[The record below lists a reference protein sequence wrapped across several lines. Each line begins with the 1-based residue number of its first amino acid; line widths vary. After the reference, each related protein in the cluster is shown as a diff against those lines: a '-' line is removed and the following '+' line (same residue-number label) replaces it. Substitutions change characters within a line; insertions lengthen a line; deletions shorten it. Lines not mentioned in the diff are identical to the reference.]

1 MSVQRVALVCFH
13 TCPNTLIGK
22 GKAGGMNVYVRQ
34 LAHHLGAMGIQVD
47 VFTRCHAGQEADT
60 VEADDNVRIV
70 HLYGGPDGASMDDLV
85 SYLPQ
90 FADAVLAYG
99 ESDGI
104 EYQMVHSHYWLS
116 GWVGRKVASQWGVP
130 HAVTFHT
137 LAEIK
142 KQARSG
148 EREHRL
154 RATVERDLMAS
165 AQLVMALSAQEK
177 ESMRRLYQAPEER
190 ISIVPC
196 GVDLSLFRPLDMSE
210 SRRKLGLNGERLI
223 LYVGRIEPLKGLD
236 LLCRAAAMLDEDE
249 PFKVLIV
256 GGDLD
261 SEEEIS
267 EVRNL
272 GQGLGISDSL
282 QFMGRIDQDTLPFYY
297 SAADVCVVPSYYE
310 SFSLVALE
318 AMACGTPVVGCR
330 VGGLPTVVQ
339 HGQTGYLHSWR
350 CPEPFA
356 DSLEVLLASTG
367 LKRSMGDAG
376 RKRAEGMGWD
386 RVAADVLELYE
397 SNTSTCASP

>member
-1 MSVQRVALVCFH
+1 MALVCFH
-13 TCPNTLIGK
+13 TCPNALVGK

-34 LAHHLGAMGIQVD
+34 LAHHLGAMGLEVD
-47 VFTRCHAGQEADT
+47 IFTRSHEGQEADT
-60 VEADDNVRIV
+60 VEAGDNVRIV
-70 HLYGGPDGASMDDLV
+70 HLYGGPDSASMDDLV

-90 FADAVLAYG
+90 FADAMLAYRQT
-99 ESDGI
+99 EDI
-104 EYQMVHSHYWLS
+104 EYHIVHSHYWLS
-116 GWVGRKVASQWGVP
+116 GWVGRKVATQWGSP

-148 EREHRL
+148 EREQRL
-154 RATVERDLMAS
+154 RAPIEAELMAT
-165 AQLVMALSAQEK
+165 AELIMALSDQEK
-177 ESMRRLYQAPEER
+177 QSMARLYHAPEDR
-190 ISIVPC
+190 ISVVPC
-196 GVDLSLFRPLDMSE
+196 GVDLSLFRPLDTGE
-210 SRRKLGLNGERLI
+210 ARQKLGLNGERLI

-236 LLCRAAAMLDEDE
+236 LLCQAAAMLERDE
-249 PFKVLIV
+249 PFKILIV

-261 SEEEIS
+261 SDEDIS
-267 EVRNL
+267 EVRSL
-272 GQGLGISDSL
+272 GQGLGIADSL
-282 QFMGRIDQDTLPFYY
+282 QFMGRIDHDDLPFYY

-318 AMACGTPVVGCR
+318 AMACGTPVVACR

-367 LKRSMGDAG
+367 LNKSMGNAG
-376 RKRAEGMGWD
+376 RKRAEGMGWE
-386 RVAADVLELYE
+386 RVASDVLALYE
-397 SNTSTCASP
+397 ATMSACSA

>member
-13 TCPNTLIGK
+13 TCPNTLVGK

-34 LAHHLGAMGIQVD
+34 LAHHLSAMGIQVD
-47 VFTRCHAGQEADT
+47 IFTRCHAGQEADT

-70 HLYGGPDGASMDDLV
+70 HLYGGPDNASMDDLV

-90 FADAVLAYG
+90 FADAMLAYRDSEG
-99 ESDGI
+99 VDYEV
-104 EYQMVHSHYWLS
+104 VHSHYWLS
-116 GWVGRKVASQWGVP
+116 GWVGRKVASQWGIG

-154 RATVERDLMAS
+154 RAKVEGDLMAS
-165 AQLVMALSAQEK
+165 AQLIMALSAQEK
-177 ESMRRLYQAPEER
+177 QSMARLYNAPEDR

-196 GVDLSLFRPLDMSE
+196 GVDLSLFRPLDMGE
-210 SRRKLGLNGERLI
+210 ARRKLGLNGERLI

-236 LLCRAAAMLDEDE
+236 LLCHAAAMLEPDE
-249 PFKVLIV
+249 PFKVLII
-256 GGDLD
+256 GGDPD
-261 SEEEIS
+261 SEEGVS
-267 EVRNL
+267 EVRSL
-272 GQGLGISDSL
+272 GQGLGIADSL
-282 QFMGRIDQDTLPFYY
+282 QFMGRIDQDALPFYY

-318 AMACGTPVVGCR
+318 AMACGTPVVGFR

-356 DSLEVLLASTG
+356 DSLEVLLASNG
-367 LKRSMGDAG
+367 LKKSMGDAG
-376 RKRAEGMGWD
+376 RKRAESMGWD
-386 RVAADVLELYE
+386 RVAADVLVLYE
-397 SNTSTCASP
+397 ATMSACGAP

>member
-99 ESDGI
+99 ESEGL
-104 EYQMVHSHYWLS
+104 EYQLVHSHYWLS

-165 AQLVMALSAQEK
+165 AETGDGLERTREGVHAPPVPSTGRAYQHRAL
-177 ESMRRLYQAPEER
+177 
-190 ISIVPC
+190 C
-196 GVDLSLFRPLDMSE
+196 VDLSLFRPLDMSE

-272 GQGLGISDSL
+272 GQGLGIADSL

-350 CPEPFA
+350 LP
-356 DSLEVLLASTG
+356 
-367 LKRSMGDAG
+367 
-376 RKRAEGMGWD
+376 
-386 RVAADVLELYE
+386 
-397 SNTSTCASP
+397 

>member
-13 TCPNTLIGK
+13 TCPNTLVGK
-22 GKAGGMNVYVRQ
+22 GKAGGMNIYVRQ
-34 LAHHLGAMGIQVD
+34 LAHHLGEMGIQVD
-47 VFTRCHAGQEADT
+47 IFTRCHAGQEADT

-70 HLYGGPDGASMDDLV
+70 HLYGGPESASMDNLV

-90 FADAVLAYG
+90 FADAMLAYK
-99 ESDGI
+99 ESEGI
-104 EYQMVHSHYWLS
+104 EYQVVHSHYWLS
-116 GWVGRKVASQWGVP
+116 GWVGRKVSSQWDLA

-148 EREHRL
+148 EREHRM
-154 RATVERDLMAS
+154 RAKVEGDLMAS
-165 AQLVMALSAQEK
+165 AQLIMALSGQEK
-177 ESMRRLYQAPEER
+177 QSMARLYNAPEDR

-196 GVDLSLFRPLDMSE
+196 GVDLSLFRPLDMGE
-210 SRRKLGLNGERLI
+210 ARRKLGLNGERLI

-236 LLCRAAAMLDEDE
+236 LLCRAAAMLEPDE

-256 GGDLD
+256 GGDPD
-261 SEEEIS
+261 SEEEVS

-272 GQGLGISDSL
+272 GQGLGIADSL
-282 QFMGRIDQDTLPFYY
+282 QFMGRIDQDALPFYY

-318 AMACGTPVVGCR
+318 AMACGTPVVGFR

-356 DSLEVLLASTG
+356 DSLEVLLGSTG
-367 LKRSMGDAG
+367 LKKSMGDAG
-376 RKRAEGMGWD
+376 RKRAESMGWD
-386 RVAADVLELYE
+386 RVAADVLGLYE
-397 SNTSTCASP
+397 TTMATCGAL

>member
-1 MSVQRVALVCFH
+1 MPCSPTGSPEGVD
-13 TCPNTLIGK
+13 
-22 GKAGGMNVYVRQ
+22 Y
-34 LAHHLGAMGIQVD
+34 QV
-47 VFTRCHAGQEADT
+47 
-60 VEADDNVRIV
+60 
-70 HLYGGPDGASMDDLV
+70 
-85 SYLPQ
+85 
-90 FADAVLAYG
+90 
-99 ESDGI
+99 
-104 EYQMVHSHYWLS
+104 VHSHYWLS
-116 GWVGRKVASQWGVP
+116 GWVGRKVASQWGIA

-154 RATVERDLMAS
+154 RAKVEGDLMSS
-165 AQLVMALSAQEK
+165 AQLIMALSAQEK
-177 ESMRRLYQAPEER
+177 QSMARLYNAPEDR

-196 GVDLSLFRPLDMSE
+196 GVDLSLFRPFDMGE
-210 SRRKLGLNGERLI
+210 ARRKLGLNGERLI

-236 LLCRAAAMLDEDE
+236 LLCHAAAMLEPGE

-256 GGDLD
+256 GGDPD
-261 SEEEIS
+261 SEEEVS

-272 GQGLGISDSL
+272 GQGLGIADSL

-318 AMACGTPVVGCR
+318 AMACGTPVVGFR

-356 DSLEVLLASTG
+356 DSLEVLLASNG
-367 LKRSMGDAG
+367 LKKSMGDAG
-376 RKRAEGMGWD
+376 RKRAESMGWD
-386 RVAADVLELYE
+386 RVAADVLGLYE
-397 SNTSTCASP
+397 ATMSACGAP

>member
-1 MSVQRVALVCFH
+1 
-13 TCPNTLIGK
+13 
-22 GKAGGMNVYVRQ
+22 MNVYVRQ
-34 LAHHLGAMGIQVD
+34 LANHLGAMGIKVD
-47 VFTRCHAGQEADT
+47 IFTRSHEGQEADT

-70 HLYGGPDGASMDDLV
+70 HLYGGPPSASMADLV

-90 FADAVLAYG
+90 FAEALRAHRKA
-99 ESDGI
+99 EGI
-104 EYQMVHSHYWLS
+104 DYQMVHSHYWLS
-116 GWVGRKVASQWGVP
+116 GWIGRQVTSQWGVP

-137 LAEIK
+137 LAEVK

-148 EREHRL
+148 EQEPRL
-154 RATVERDLMAS
+154 RATVEGDLMTSADLVVAS
-165 AQLVMALSAQEK
+165 SDQEK
-177 ESMRRLYQAPEER
+177 QSMERLYQAPEER
-190 ISIVPC
+190 IGVVPC
-196 GVDLSLFRPLDMSE
+196 GVDLSLFRPLDMGE
-210 SRRKLGLNGERLI
+210 ARRKLGLNGEKLI

-236 LLCRAAAMLDEDE
+236 LLCRAAAILEPDE

-256 GGDLD
+256 GGDLE
-261 SEEEIS
+261 SEEDVS
-267 EVRNL
+267 QVQSL
-272 GQGLGISDSL
+272 GQGLGITDSL

-356 DSLEVLLASTG
+356 DSLEVLLASSG
-367 LKRSMGDAG
+367 LKRSMGVAG
-376 RKRAEGMGWD
+376 RKRAESMGWD
-386 RVAADVLELYE
+386 RVAGDVLALYE
-397 SNTSTCASP
+397 STMSACGAP